1 MVYVVR
7 CRNDDFFIGT
17 GTVTVR
23 SFGLLQV
30 VGASVQTLNIEL
42 TILARDHLNAFTLSA
57 KVARVSAVIIH
68 FELDLIFI
76 MASFIA
82 VQTEAGARQ
91 HIIRVI
97 IIVILGV
104 VQLVG
109 VHTDFACGSMIK
121 GCVDSGIVGI
131 LEKKDRKSVV

>member
-17 GTVTVR
+17 GTVTGR
-23 SFGLLQV
+23 RGGLLQV

-42 TILARDHLNAFTLSA
+42 TIFVREHLNAFTLSA

-68 FELDLIFI
+68 FELDLIFSI
-76 MASFIA
+76 ASFIA
-82 VQTEAGARQ
+82 VQTEASALQYGT
-91 HIIRVI
+91 ILTVLM
-97 IIVILGV
+97 LGV

-109 VHTDFACGSMIK
+109 VHIDWSAFGSFTN
-121 GCVDSGIVGI
+121 G
-131 LEKKDRKSVV
+131 

>member
-1 MVYVVR
+1 MVCFDGHWDY
-7 CRNDDFFIGT
+7 FA

-57 KVARVSAVIIH
+57 KVARVSVVIIH

-109 VHTDFACGSMIK
+109 VHIDWSAFGSFTN
-121 GCVDSGIVGI
+121 G
-131 LEKKDRKSVV
+131 